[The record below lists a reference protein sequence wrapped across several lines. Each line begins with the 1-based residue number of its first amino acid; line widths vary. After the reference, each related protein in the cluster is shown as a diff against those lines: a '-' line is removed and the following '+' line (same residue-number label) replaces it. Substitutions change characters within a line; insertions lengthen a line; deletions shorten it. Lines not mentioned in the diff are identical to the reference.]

1 MSHLSRC
8 DCVCETCIFKFALAI
23 DARIQKATAS
33 GIRYKLIERIPPP
46 RGGFS
51 IYYVPWSRAV
61 CKRFHDEMRRSH
73 HVVKSLTHGSWSGN
87 IVNRNTV
94 VGSGLFRS
102 VYVLICVCVYMYA
115 YIYTY
120 IYKHIYIFK
129 YIYLYTYTYIH
140 IDIYTYIHIYF
151 NICVYV

>member
-1 MSHLSRC
+1 MYLNVYRYIYIYTYIYAYMYTHTQIC
-8 DCVCETCIFKFALAI
+8 TCIDRK
-23 DARIQKATAS
+23 K
-33 GIRYKLIERIPPP
+33 PPP

-51 IYYVPWSRAV
+51 IYYVPWSRAM
-61 CKRFHDEMRRSH
+61 CKRFNDEMRPSH

-115 YIYTY
+115 YIYSY
-120 IYKHIYIFK
+120 IYIHIYIFQ
-129 YIYLYTYTYIH
+129 YMFYMH
-140 IDIYTYIHIYF
+140 ILIYT
-151 NICVYV
+151 